1 MLVQVILGKVKDADL
16 LMRQFERWIA
26 EVKPTAKGYL
36 GSTTGVTPDGR
47 AISIARF
54 ESEAAARGNS
64 DADKQSAWWNETAKA
79 YDGQPTFYDCNEVDT
94 LFGGGSN
101 DARFVQVIQG
111 KAKDAKG
118 MRARMAEMEPEL
130 RKQRPD
136 ILGGAI
142 AWHPDGSGFTQVMYF
157 ASEDETRRLEKETE
171 GGATREEFM
180 AMFAEPPVFYDLP
193 SPLLD

>member
-16 LMRQFERWIA
+16 LMRQFEQWIA
-26 EVKPTAKGYL
+26 EVKPTATGYL
-36 GSTTGVTPDGR
+36 GSTTGVTPDGC

-54 ESEAAARGNS
+54 ESEAAARSNS
-64 DADKQSAWWNETAKA
+64 DADRQSAWWSETAKA
-79 YDGQPTFYDCNEVDT
+79 YDGQPTFYDCTEVDT

-118 MRARMAEMEPEL
+118 MRARLAEMEPEL

-136 ILGGAI
+136 ILGGTI
-142 AWHPDGSGFTQVMYF
+142 AWHRDGSGFTQAMYF
-157 ASEDETRRLEKETE
+157 SNEAETRRLEEETE
-171 GGATREEFM
+171 GSVPRQEFM